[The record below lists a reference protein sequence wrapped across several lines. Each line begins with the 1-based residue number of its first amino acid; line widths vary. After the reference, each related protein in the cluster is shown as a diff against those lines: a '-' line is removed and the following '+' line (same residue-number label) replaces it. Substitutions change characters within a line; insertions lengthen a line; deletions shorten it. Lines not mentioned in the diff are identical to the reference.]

1 MALLTPINTDSTV
14 MRLAVLRLC
23 AIDKLTA
30 KEPSE
35 PCVFVI
41 QPSDPLTDAQLRL
54 LVTASPW
61 RPVMVEATLGRWDHE
76 ANAFEADITTI
87 ETMPAIPLMP
97 KARRKCE
104 VKKQH
109 NRMLELK

>member
-1 MALLTPINTDSTV
+1 MALLAPANTSAFV

-23 AIDKLTA
+23 AVDRLAA
-30 KEPSE
+30 KEPNE

-41 QPSDPLTDAQLRL
+41 RPSDPLTDAQLRR
-54 LVTASPW
+54 LVAASPW
-61 RPVMVEATLGRWDHE
+61 KPIMVEATLGRWDQE
-76 ANAFEADITTI
+76 ANTFEADITTI
-87 ETMPAIPLMP
+87 ETMPAAPLMP

-109 NRMLELK
+109 NRMLQLK

>member
-1 MALLTPINTDSTV
+1 MALLTPINTQSIV

-23 AIDKLTA
+23 SVDRLTA
-30 KEPSE
+30 KEPNE

-41 QPSDPLTDAQLRL
+41 QPSDPLTDVQLRRL
-54 LVTASPW
+54 ATASPW
-61 RPVMVEATLGRWDHE
+61 RPVMVEAALGRWDHE

-87 ETMPAIPLMP
+87 ETMPATPLMP

-109 NRMLELK
+109 NRMLHLK